1 MAPILLR
8 GVRQLCQRAALLAAI
23 VEDFETRWLAGEAVD
38 LSSHLSAVGVQ
49 RRVLSL
55 GLHRQ
60 PRDVTPGLGDYLA
73 DSPHRAAGTSRRR
86 GRAMTVAVIRLP
98 HTL

>member
-1 MAPILLR
+1 LALIPTLESEHGTDITE

-38 LSSHLSAVGVQ
+38 LSSHLSPVGVQ
-49 RRVLSL
+49 RRVLLSL

-60 PRDVTPGLGDYLA
+60 PRDVTPGLGDCLA
-73 DSPHRAAGTSRRR
+73 DRPTEPPEPADDGDA
-86 GRAMTVAVIRLP
+86 P
-98 HTL
+98 